1 MSRVA
6 LYFDVR
12 PSLPGLAILDPIQGR
27 RVPIETDDVPD
38 LVEQPTDALP
48 FPVDTV
54 STFTSRSLRLDQGD
68 HVVVWPDG
76 AAATEPIQA
85 HQTGSF
91 GPGTHHIEISGPIKL
106 YLAVEGPFSIEVGI
120 DFIDVDL
127 VDRTTVS
134 VGARSYHERPAG
146 TITVGDDPEDVMTA
160 ISAFGSALK
169 STTPDVSFPTLR
181 GHPPLIETGDALAIP
196 DGLSMP
202 DSGITIEVPRT
213 RRMIYPTASLAFYLG
228 SRVEPGPT
236 PRIRTTEGFEYP
248 LDDERWLEDAIT
260 RVLRQVLLFDAVVR
274 SAGPYGQSV
283 LEGDVVEPLLESDP
297 STLYDRPMRERLEAY
312 LAVPAEEVADVGPRW
327 AMTAYVPPTT
337 EGAAFLPYV
346 VNELGIIRNPRGTRI
361 DGREARS
368 SLGVPD
374 ERSRRY
380 VSAGDRERL
389 MIRPEFFDDSVEHVW
404 LGDHVPVGATNGTL
418 ESFEYDLERTDST
431 GSLEVAVVSTRPTA
445 VDSPDLEAA
454 YDVREALQIEME
466 TFAETETGQLRS
478 ILAAGYDVVHFIGQ
492 TAPGEIVT
500 ADGTLTL
507 STLETVDVGIVLLE
521 ADHSFEEALWLVENG
536 AIGGLGT
543 VGTVPDDPSLSIGR
557 LIARLLSMGFP
568 LRGALE
574 IAREEVDSGEQCVLV
589 GNGNVDVVQPDSVLP
604 TVATIVPDD
613 GEFLVHWDAYPAGMF
628 RVGTE
633 VEPSPAAAR
642 RFLGPGNGNQRV
654 RLSSSELQALVERSE
669 SPTVVDG
676 HLYWTPSAV
685 LDALSLT

>member
-6 LYFDVR
+6 LSFDVR
-12 PSLPGLAILDPIQGR
+12 SALPGLAVLDPIEGR
-27 RVPIETDDVPD
+27 RVTIETDDVPD
-38 LVEQPTDALP
+38 PVEQPTDALS
-48 FPVDTV
+48 FPVDSV
-54 STFTSRSLRLDQGD
+54 VEITSGSLRLDRSD
-68 HVVVWPDG
+68 HVMVWPAG
-76 AAATEPIQA
+76 ADDTEPVQA
-85 HQTGSF
+85 HQTRSF
-91 GPGTHHIEISGPIKL
+91 DAGTHHVEISGPIKL
-106 YLAVEGPFSIEVGI
+106 YLAVEGPLTIEVGI
-120 DFIDVDL
+120 DFIEIQL
-127 VDRTTVS
+127 ADRTAVTL
-134 VGARSYHERPAG
+134 GARSYHERPAG
-146 TITVGDDPEDVMTA
+146 TITVGEDPEDVMTA

-228 SRVEPGPT
+228 ARVEPGPT
-236 PRIRTTEGFEYP
+236 PRIRTTEGFEYR
-248 LDDERWLEDAIT
+248 LDDERWLEDAIS

-274 SAGPYGQSV
+274 SAGPYGRPV

-297 STLYDRPMRERLEAY
+297 SSLYDRPMRERLEAY

-389 MIRPEFFDDSVEHVW
+389 LIRPEFFDDSVEHVW
-404 LGDHVPVGATNGTL
+404 LGDHVPVGATKGTL
-418 ESFEYDLERTDST
+418 ESFEYDLERTDSN
-431 GSLEVAVVSTRPTA
+431 GSLEVAVVSTRATETENPG
-445 VDSPDLEAA
+445 LEAA
-454 YDVREALQIEME
+454 YNVREALPIEMDTFVE
-466 TFAETETGQLRS
+466 TDASQLRS
-478 ILAAGYDVVHFIGQ
+478 ILTGGYDVVHFIG
-492 TAPGEIVT
+492 TTVPGEIVT
-500 ADGTLTL
+500 ADGTLPL
-507 STLETVDVGIVLLE
+507 GTLEAVDAGIVLLE
-521 ADHSFEEALWLVENG
+521 ADHSFEEALWMVENG

-543 VGTVPDDPSLSIGR
+543 VGTVSDDPPLAIGG

-574 IAREEVDSGEQCVLV
+574 IAREEIDSGEQYVLV
-589 GNGNVDVVQPDSVLP
+589 GNGN
-604 TVATIVPDD
+604 
-613 GEFLVHWDAYPAGMF
+613 
-628 RVGTE
+628 
-633 VEPSPAAAR
+633 
-642 RFLGPGNGNQRV
+642 
-654 RLSSSELQALVERSE
+654 
-669 SPTVVDG
+669 
-676 HLYWTPSAV
+676 
-685 LDALSLT
+685 